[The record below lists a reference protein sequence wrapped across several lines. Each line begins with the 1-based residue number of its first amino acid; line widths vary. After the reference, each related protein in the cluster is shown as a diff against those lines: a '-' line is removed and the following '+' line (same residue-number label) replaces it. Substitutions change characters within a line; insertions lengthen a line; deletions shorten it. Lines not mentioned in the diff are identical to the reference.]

1 MASSLLIRN
10 ISTLAGILSSP
21 YSFKKGKAM
30 SILETIHK
38 AFLLIEN
45 ERIADFGPMELC
57 PSRADHYL
65 DVEGSFVLPA
75 WNDSHTHIVF
85 PATRESEF
93 LDKVKGLSY
102 AEIAAKGGGILNSAK
117 RMDGMP
123 ENILVDEAMKRI
135 SEMVGFGTG
144 AIEIKSGYGLS
155 FENEIKMLRVIRKL
169 KELSPV
175 EIKAT
180 FLGAHALPESYKS
193 NRKAYIREIT
203 DKMIPYIHAEKLADY
218 VDVFCDKGFFT
229 PSETKIILEAGYK
242 YGLKAKIHAN
252 ELDFSGG
259 VQVGVSHHAISVDHL
274 EFTGDAEIEALKKS
288 NTIPTIL
295 PTTAFFLKLHYAPAR
310 KMIDNGLG
318 VALASDYNPGSSP
331 SGNMPFVLS
340 LASIYMGMLP
350 EESINAATIN
360 GAYAM
365 EMQDQTGSITKGKL
379 ANLIITK
386 PLSSLALIPYHFGNN
401 PVQKTIIKGRI
412 FSE

>member
-10 ISTLAGILSSP
+10 ISSLAGILSSP

-30 SILETIHK
+30 SVLETISN

-45 ERIADFGPMELC
+45 ERIADFGAMDHC
-57 PSRADHYL
+57 PTRADDYL
-65 DVEGSFVLPA
+65 DASGSFVLPA

-93 LDKVKGLSY
+93 LDKVKGLTY

-117 RMDGMP
+117 RMVDTP
-123 ENILVDEAMKRI
+123 ENILVEEALKRI

-155 FENEIKMLRVIRKL
+155 FETEMKMLRVIRKL

-180 FLGAHALPESYKS
+180 FLGAHALPEIYKT
-193 NRKAYIREIT
+193 NRDAYIREIT
-203 DKMIPYIHAEKLADY
+203 DKMIPYIQSEKLADY
-218 VDVFCDKGFFT
+218 IDVFCDKGFFT
-229 PSETKIILEAGYK
+229 PSETEIILEAGSK
-242 YGLKAKIHAN
+242 HGLKAKIHAN

-259 VQVGVSHHAISVDHL
+259 VQVGVRNQAISVDHL
-274 EFTGDAEIEALKKS
+274 EFTGDAEIEALKDSK
-288 NTIPTIL
+288 TIPTIL

-310 KMIDNGLG
+310 KMIDVGLG

-360 GAYAM
+360 GACAM
-365 EMQDQTGSITKGKL
+365 ELQDETGSIAKGKL